1 MQRTISM
8 TNGSGK
14 TPPGPEL
21 FQNCSR
27 KSVPTRFHVN
37 GKISEWNIYCAQGKN
52 NEKLQM
58 NHPPRCT
65 LRYYLSPS
73 NSRDKERE
81 SRGDCAF
88 KIVFG
93 EETRRIKRTFFIWQS
108 IIFSRRGVPS
118 RPLKRIDIWSKSS
131 AKSHFVQHEPF
142 FETAQKN

>member
-1 MQRTISM
+1 
-8 TNGSGK
+8 
-14 TPPGPEL
+14 
-21 FQNCSR
+21 
-27 KSVPTRFHVN
+27 
-37 GKISEWNIYCAQGKN
+37 
-52 NEKLQM
+52 M

-65 LRYYLSPS
+65 LGYNLSPS

-108 IIFSRRGVPS
+108 IIFSRSGGAVSS

-131 AKSHFVQHEPF
+131 AKSHFEQHEPF
-142 FETAQKN
+142 FEPAQRIIHYIEQI